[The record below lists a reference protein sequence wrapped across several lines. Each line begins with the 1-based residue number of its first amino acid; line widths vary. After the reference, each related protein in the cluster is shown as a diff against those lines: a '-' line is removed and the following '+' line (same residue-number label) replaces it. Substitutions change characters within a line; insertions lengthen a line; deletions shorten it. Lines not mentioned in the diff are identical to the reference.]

1 MKCRECEF
9 KKEVLKIFDL
19 DLYNVGKIC
28 KSCPAEDKS
37 ESAYEEAPKILI
49 RAILRAII
57 EEYAKVHD
65 EAKVAKELQYSLE
78 FVSEVLS
85 RCPNLDIST
94 PYFIKDTLGFSM
106 SDISDYLSR
115 CPKPEIP
122 KCAKCKFK
130 NKVESSKRLN
140 FKEVEFVCSN
150 CASHDKSESLLAS
163 VKTDISKYY
172 IQKVAKIYSR
182 VEDIKKVA
190 KITNLSEDLV
200 TYILVAENYKKFGN
214 KLDVARELGIT
225 VEEVEKYIERNKSKR
240 NKL

>member
-49 RAILRAII
+49 RAILGAII
-57 EEYAKVHD
+57 EEYAKVYD

-122 KCAKCKFK
+122 KCTKCKFK
-130 NKVESSKRLN
+130 NEVESSKRLN
-140 FKEVEFVCSN
+140 FKEIEFVCSN
-150 CASHDKSESLLAS
+150 CASLDKSKSLLAYLKS
-163 VKTDISKYY
+163 GVSEYFIERIVKLFDEFK
-172 IQKVAKIYSR
+172 
-182 VEDIKKVA
+182 DIKRVA
-190 KITNLSEDLV
+190 DEIQLSEDLV
-200 TYILVAENYKKFGN
+200 IYTLIVDKFKKFGN
-214 KLDVARELGIT
+214 KIDVARDLGIT

>member
-65 EAKVAKELQYSLE
+65 KAKVAKKLQYSLE

-94 PYFIKDTLGFSM
+94 PYFIKDTLGFNM

-115 CPKPEIP
+115 CPNTKTPD
-122 KCAKCKFK
+122 CLKCKFK
-130 NKVESSKRLN
+130 DDVKNSKTLN
-140 FKEVEFVCSN
+140 FKEIEFVCSN
-150 CASHDKSESLLAS
+150 FASLDK
-163 VKTDISKYY
+163 
-172 IQKVAKIYSR
+172 
-182 VEDIKKVA
+182 
-190 KITNLSEDLV
+190 
-200 TYILVAENYKKFGN
+200 
-214 KLDVARELGIT
+214 
-225 VEEVEKYIERNKSKR
+225 
-240 NKL
+240 